1 MPIVSFQ
8 FVGLALEDLRVP
20 VLRFELAL
28 ELPDESIGEVYE
40 ARTAAQAEQRSQI
53 GALHSQVQELR
64 RVLDDAEADRGL
76 LQKAR
81 RALQAE
87 LEVISKSSTVG
98 NSSQAAD
105 GRKIQLKQLD
115 IERALEEQEYRAS
128 DALDRMKKAEAYA
141 NQCQVELGRVKVD
154 SSELDRLNANLEKQ
168 VKELHA
174 RIAELETKPL
184 ISPRPAARRES
195 RIEELQNQL
204 QTNKGPGRR

>member
-1 MPIVSFQ
+1 M
-8 FVGLALEDLRVP
+8 ENK
-20 VLRFELAL
+20 
-28 ELPDESIGEVYE
+28 IGELTKAYE
-40 ARTAAQAEQRSQI
+40 ASTEAQAEQR
-53 GALHSQVQELR
+53 SQVQELR

-105 GRKIQLKQLD
+105 GRKIQLKQLEM
-115 IERALEEQEYRAS
+115 ERALEKQEYRAS
-128 DALDRMKKAEAYA
+128 DALDRMKKAGAYA

-154 SSELDRLNANLEKQ
+154 NSELDRLNANLEKQ
-168 VKELHA
+168 LH
-174 RIAELETKPL
+174 AELETKPL
-184 ISPRPAARRES
+184 ISPRPAARREN